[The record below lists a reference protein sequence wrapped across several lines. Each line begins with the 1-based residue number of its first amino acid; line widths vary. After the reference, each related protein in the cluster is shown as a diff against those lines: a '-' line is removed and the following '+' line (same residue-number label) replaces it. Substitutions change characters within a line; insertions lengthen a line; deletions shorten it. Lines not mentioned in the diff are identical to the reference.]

1 MRGAGRGIFTSEKKR
16 GLDFNL
22 SLSRE
27 SSTTRSELQTHVPSS
42 RQKEDAQTPE
52 EMREGR
58 QFLKYTF
65 FKLAPSWRGASELGR
80 EASKSA
86 FREIIAK
93 YSSKIIVK
101 PFSLFGTRG
110 DCDFMLWT
118 ISERLEDFQEMIS
131 EVMKSPMG
139 SHLAI
144 PYSYLSM
151 TRRSEYIRD
160 HRHPGQEGDALKKV
174 PGDSKYLFVYPFV
187 KKREWYNLPPEERQ
201 RMMLEHIR
209 KGHAFPSVKINTSYS
224 FGLDDQEFVL
234 SFETDYPS
242 DFLELVMALR
252 SSEASRYT
260 QIETPIF
267 TCVSTPVE
275 ELFQLF

>member
-1 MRGAGRGIFTSEKKR
+1 MRGPAIGAQVSSNREGLYFLLTQETITATKGTEDSHPREHGEK
-16 GLDFNL
+16 
-22 SLSRE
+22 E
-27 SSTTRSELQTHVPSS
+27 QTL
-42 RQKEDAQTPE
+42 E

-65 FKLAPSWRGASELGR
+65 FKLLSSWWSAKDR
-80 EASKSA
+80 ENSKDA
-86 FREIIAK
+86 FLEILNK
-93 YSSKIIVK
+93 YSERIIVK

-118 ISERLEDFQEMIS
+118 ISERLEDFQELIT
-131 EVMKSPMG
+131 EILKSPIG
-139 SHLAI
+139 KYIST

-174 PGDSKYLFVYPFV
+174 PGNTRYLFVYPFV
-187 KKREWYNLPPEERQ
+187 KKREWYNFSPEERH
-201 RMMLEHIR
+201 RMMMDHIR
-209 KGHAFPSVKINTSYS
+209 KGHTFPSVKINTSYS

-252 SSEASRYT
+252 STDASKYT
-260 QIETPIF
+260 ALETPIF
-267 TCVSTPVE
+267 TCISTPID
-275 ELFQLF
+275 ELLALF

>member
-1 MRGAGRGIFTSEKKR
+1 VEEFSETM
-16 GLDFNL
+16 
-22 SLSRE
+22 
-27 SSTTRSELQTHVPSS
+27 TTEAAVAATHSHHKENSQHSEQSQTL
-42 RQKEDAQTPE
+42 E

-65 FKLAPSWRGASELGR
+65 FKILPGFRSSEETVRQEAKLAFGEILNKFG
-80 EASKSA
+80 SKM
-86 FREIIAK
+86 II
-93 YSSKIIVK
+93 K

-110 DCDFMLWT
+110 DCDIMLWM
-118 ISERLEDFQEMIS
+118 IAERLEDFQDVIS
-131 EVMKSPMG
+131 EIMKSPMG
-139 SHLAI
+139 KFLAT

-174 PGDSKYLFVYPFV
+174 PGSARYLFVYPFV

-201 RMMLEHIR
+201 RMMLDHIR
-209 KGHAFPSVKINTSYS
+209 KGHNFPSVKINTSYS

-252 SSEASRYT
+252 STEASKFT
-260 QIETPIF
+260 QLETPIF
-267 TCVSTPVE
+267 ACISTAAS
-275 ELFQLF
+275 ELLTLF

>member
-1 MRGAGRGIFTSEKKR
+1 MTTEATTTARAHGEGHHHSEQEQ
-16 GLDFNL
+16 
-22 SLSRE
+22 SL
-27 SSTTRSELQTHVPSS
+27 
-42 RQKEDAQTPE
+42 E

-65 FKLAPSWRGASELGR
+65 FKLLPAWRSAEVSER
-80 EASKSA
+80 EEAKRA
-86 FREIIAK
+86 FRVIVDK
-93 YSSKIIVK
+93 YSTNMIVK

-110 DCDFMLWT
+110 DSDFMLWT

-131 EVMKSPMG
+131 DILKSSLG
-139 SHLAI
+139 KHLST

-151 TRRSEYIRD
+151 TRRSEYIRE

-174 PGDSKYLFVYPFV
+174 PGNAKYLFVYPFV
-187 KKREWYNLPPEERQ
+187 KKREWYNLSAEERQ
-201 RMMLEHIR
+201 RVMMDHIR
-209 KGHAFPSVKINTSYS
+209 KGHNFPSVKINTSYS

-252 SSEASRYT
+252 STEASRYT
-260 QIETPIF
+260 QLETPIF
-267 TCVSTPVE
+267 TCVSAPID
-275 ELFQLF
+275 ELLQLF